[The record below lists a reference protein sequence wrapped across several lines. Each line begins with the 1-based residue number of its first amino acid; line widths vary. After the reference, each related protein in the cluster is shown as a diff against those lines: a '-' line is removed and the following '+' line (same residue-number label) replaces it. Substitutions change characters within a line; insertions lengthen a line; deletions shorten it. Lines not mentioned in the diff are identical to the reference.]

1 MGIITKFAAELA
13 KGYVSER
20 GVKGTMEDAVN
31 LMQGVGN
38 VGKKLF
44 SSNVDEYESDEYEE
58 YEGDEVETN
67 SFDKKTWKELCD
79 GIDTFK
85 EKDDFKGALNML
97 QSYYSRYEVDLDYS
111 YFYLKADILIAKYG
125 DIGRSPESDCSCRI
139 EVEKAIETCKKYEDE
154 DQEEMTERL
163 EAEFE
168 SAKFKVS
175 YWRKMKSLQNEVE
188 DLRNPEHVFTTS
200 KVNDVL
206 KAFELLDNFWKEES
220 TAEDGTI
227 YNIDFFYLFKARIY
241 NAFFFYLE
249 DKQKLEALSDEQL
262 SEFFEDATD
271 CAKKVLAYCE
281 DDDKTEEEFL
291 NGRIPEQ
298 IEKLKQLRRGKESS
312 MSSTS
317 STTSSSSTSIT
328 SEEQEYLEE
337 IRACLEDGGEI
348 TSKERRL
355 LDSLRKSLGIT
366 EARAKELEA
375 SLNDMSDEE
384 KEYQEELKACLEN
397 GTISDRERRLLN
409 RLRKSLG
416 ISEERAKAIEE
427 RLQPNDFEFIEV
439 N

>member
-44 SSNVDEYESDEYEE
+44 GSNEDEYDSDEYEE

-67 SFDKKTWKELCD
+67 FFDKETWTKLCN

-97 QSYYSRYEVDLDYS
+97 RSYYERYEVDLDYS

-154 DQEEMTERL
+154 DQEEMTEGL

-175 YWRKMKSLQNEVE
+175 YWRKMNSLHDEI
-188 DLRNPEHVFTTS
+188 DALRDPEHVVTTS

-206 KAFELLDNFWKEES
+206 KAFELVDNFWKKES

-227 YNIDFFYLFKARIY
+227 YNIDFFYLFKVQIY
-241 NAFFFYLE
+241 NAFFFYLTE
-249 DKQKLEALSDEQL
+249 NKQKLEALSDEQL
-262 SEFFEDATD
+262 SEYFEDATD
-271 CAKKVLAYCE
+271 CAKNALAYCE

-298 IEKLKQLRRGKESS
+298 IEELKQLRCGKKSS
-312 MSSTS
+312 MH
-317 STTSSSSTSIT
+317 SSSSASVT

-337 IRACLEDGGEI
+337 IRACLDNDGEI
-348 TSKERRL
+348 TSRERRL
-355 LDSLRKSLGIT
+355 LDRLRKSLGIT

-375 SLNDMSDEE
+375 SVNNMSDEE
-384 KEYQEELKACLEN
+384 KEYQEELKACLED
-397 GTISDRERRLLN
+397 GTISDRERRLLD

-416 ISEERAKAIEE
+416 ISEECAKAIEDK
-427 RLQPNDFEFIEV
+427 LLKQ
-439 N
+439 